1 MRKGSASNHVVLTMP
16 LQESNL
22 KHSINGFM
30 YCNMPGLEARLG
42 QRVRWLH
49 TPAIFLTLIVH
60 PLELFADVAAL
71 RRLHQTARHE
81 S

>member
-1 MRKGSASNHVVLTMP
+1 MGCNCGTCRCTQQMHPAAAVPAAEPATAITIH

-42 QRVRWLH
+42 QRVRWCFVESNA
-49 TPAIFLTLIVH
+49 T
-60 PLELFADVAAL
+60 
-71 RRLHQTARHE
+71 RHWA

>member
-1 MRKGSASNHVVLTMP
+1 MH

-42 QRVRWLH
+42 QRVRWCCVDSNC
-49 TPAIFLTLIVH
+49 TPVWA
-60 PLELFADVAAL
+60 
-71 RRLHQTARHE
+71 